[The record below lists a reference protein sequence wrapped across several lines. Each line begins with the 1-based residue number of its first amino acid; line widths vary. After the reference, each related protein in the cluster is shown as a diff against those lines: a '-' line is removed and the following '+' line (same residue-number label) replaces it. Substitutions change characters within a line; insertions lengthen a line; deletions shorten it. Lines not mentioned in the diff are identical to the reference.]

1 MPAPSRWQTWQASP
15 VSEHDHHG
23 TGTADVMLKAAM
35 QTIADHGEV
44 GIRVEAVARA
54 AGVAKPTLYHFYGD
68 REGLI
73 EAAQCE
79 RYRRTLAYGVVD
91 QFEIIRHCRS
101 SEEFQALVR
110 AWMGSLG
117 DQAGEERRRI
127 RTEVLGSSVSRPG
140 LRERIAEIEHAAA
153 QALAEVLAY
162 AQGLGWVRPELD
174 LHTAAVWWFGMMNGR
189 YLVESPDSAFDPTAW
204 DALATETVVRL
215 LFG

>member
-1 MPAPSRWQTWQASP
+1 
-15 VSEHDHHG
+15 VSEPDHHSI
-23 TGTADVMLKAAM
+23 GTANLMLEAAI

-91 QFEIIRHCRS
+91 QFEMIRHCRS
-101 SEEFQALVR
+101 GEEFQALVR
-110 AWMGSLG
+110 AWTGSLG
-117 DQAGEERRRI
+117 DEAGEERRRI
-127 RTEVLGSSVSRPG
+127 RIEVLGSSVSRPA
-140 LRERIAEIEHAAA
+140 LRQRIAAIEYDAAG
-153 QALAEVLAY
+153 ALAEVLAY
-162 AQGLGWVRPELD
+162 ARDRGWVRSDLD

-189 YLVESPDSAFDPTAW
+189 YLVESPNSAFDPTAW
-204 DALATETVVRL
+204 DTLATETVMSV